1 MPESQTKLI
10 QIVLNGRP
18 REVPEGLVLDTL
30 LAFLEV
36 KPDRVAVERNRAIV
50 RKTDWPVTRIE
61 PGDQLEIVWFVGGGA
76 GERIFAVVL
85 THGSNWRAGRPLEE
99 QQG

>member
-1 MPESQTKLI
+1 MHPSESKGL

-18 REVPEGLVLDTL
+18 REVPEGLTLTAL

-36 KPDRVAVERNRAIV
+36 KADRVAVERNRAIV
-50 RKTDWPVTRIE
+50 RKPDWPATGVE

-76 GERIFAVVL
+76 L
-85 THGSNWRAGRPLEE
+85 
-99 QQG
+99 